1 MEVNKIML
9 RKQVIIGWEKRRGE
23 RWRWWNNVREA
34 GDKLVG
40 EETRWKVM
48 EGNER
53 IGGKWVRNGWK
64 KAEVEDN
71 ERI

>member
-1 MEVNKIML
+1 M
-9 RKQVIIGWEKRRGE
+9 
-23 RWRWWNNVREA
+23 REA

-40 EETRWKVM
+40 EETRWKVV